1 VASRTPAV
9 AFAPMLG
16 AAPAW
21 FADNV
26 AQIAAVTLLVLTA
39 LVLRMIQKATTRA
52 VLLGL
57 IVAVAVFVYVNR
69 SSLEQCART
78 CECDIVGRHVTVP
91 TCDPDLL

>member
-1 VASRTPAV
+1 
-9 AFAPMLG
+9 MLA

-52 VLLGL
+52 ILLGL

-78 CECDIVGRHVTVP
+78 CECDIAGQHLTVP